1 MHISP
6 ISGSGARLSNGWFVL
21 GTVSDVTYAALIPP
35 EMEEWSEG
43 LSKEDLIDRFH
54 VIRYDWNTG
63 ET

>member
-21 GTVSDVTYAALIPP
+21 GTVSDVTYVALIPP
-35 EMEEWSEG
+35 EASDWSGSLDRQE
-43 LSKEDLIDRFH
+43 LIDRFH